1 MKRFSKEWF
10 SQIMIHKA
18 IKHELDELKEIVR
31 AHTGASHR
39 ISYADVI
46 VFLIREYKKSL
57 RIVYPIS
64 QKTLVGTKI
73 KRGNLI
79 VTPLRSNSTNV
90 VSKLDGETRV
100 VFSLEG

>member
-1 MKRFSKEWF
+1 
-10 SQIMIHKA
+10 MIHKA

-57 RIVYPIS
+57 RVVYPLS

-73 KRGNLI
+73 KRENLKV
-79 VTPLRSNSTNV
+79 VTPLRRYSTRI
-90 VSKLDGETRV
+90 VSKIDGKTRV